1 MLQFLHLPSALAFRR
16 RSWASRRARSLRS
29 GVWFL
34 CRSYSARFCFLVS
47 TEAESGLVW
56 SFSFRAFGGASPG
69 RVLAVLFCGG
79 GSGCF
84 FLVLEQLPELAG
96 SGGEKLN
103 SKVVWPI
110 AHLCRGYQTVGPCDA
125 DGRRIVPASAGS
137 PGIEPG
143 SNVSVLR
150 EF

>member
-1 MLQFLHLPSALAFRR
+1 M
-16 RSWASRRARSLRS
+16 RS

-34 CRSYSARFCFLVS
+34 RRSYSARSCFFVS

-79 GSGCF
+79 GLGCF

-96 SGGEKLN
+96 SGREKLN
-103 SKVVWPI
+103 SKVVWPT
-110 AHLCRGYQTVGPCDA
+110 AHLCGVDGTKSRSSVMSRGEAPLARG
-125 DGRRIVPASAGS
+125 GRWS
-137 PGIEPG
+137 P
-143 SNVSVLR
+143 LWD
-150 EF
+150 